1 MTTERCCQRGQVDET
16 LQVVPRDCGSSA
28 AVVPVQLYCASCA
41 QSEVDRLMTV
51 SLEVGWSQVVTGMS
65 CGGGGSRHQ
74 DQGRDD
80 IKENCSSC
88 GRGVDMAGCLDGDC
102 SPLSVV
108 PRTAREE
115 GKEGRDCQNLVPAGM
130 EAVDG
135 VLVSLPFWSADRS
148 W

>member
-1 MTTERCCQRGQVDET
+1 
-16 LQVVPRDCGSSA
+16 
-28 AVVPVQLYCASCA
+28 
-41 QSEVDRLMTV
+41 MTV

-108 PRTAREE
+108 LRTAREE
-115 GKEGRDCQNLVPAGM
+115 GKEGRDYQNLVPAGM

>member
-1 MTTERCCQRGQVDET
+1 
-16 LQVVPRDCGSSA
+16 
-28 AVVPVQLYCASCA
+28 
-41 QSEVDRLMTV
+41 MTV
-51 SLEVGWSQVVTGMS
+51 SLEVGWSQVVTEMS
-65 CGGGGSRHQ
+65 CGGGGGGGGSRHQ